1 MIKNEESKEM
11 LCDFT
16 QFQAPTCI
24 VSKYYWQFTNEDT
37 LEAAYQNYWIVS
49 VESTAELNYYWE
61 CNYEENYNDLQEPIT
76 EEQLIELGF
85 IKLK

>member
-37 LEAAYQNYWIVS
+37 LEAAYQNYWIES
-49 VESTAELNYYWE
+49 V
-61 CNYEENYNDLQEPIT
+61 
-76 EEQLIELGF
+76 
-85 IKLK
+85 

>member
-1 MIKNEESKEM
+1 M

-24 VSKYYWQFTNEDT
+24 VSKVYYQYADEES
-37 LEAAYQNYWIVS
+37 LESVYLNYWVVY
-49 VESTAELNYYWE
+49 VESTAQLDYFWE
-61 CNYEENYNDLQEPIT
+61 HTGWEASYDKLQEPIT